1 MSPLLTHLRLHTRAH
16 TRTHSHTLGDTQTQ
30 TLSAR
35 GEPGVGWQGEGYTR
49 WGRAVRGAA
58 VSQEVL
64 ARGGRPWG
72 AAGGRERVCWGAVA
86 VLVPRMETCL
96 GDWGK

>member
-1 MSPLLTHLRLHTRAH
+1 M
-16 TRTHSHTLGDTQTQ
+16 
-30 TLSAR
+30 
-35 GEPGVGWQGEGYTR
+35 GWQGEGYTR